1 MRDGMRSDRR
11 FLLPLCAAVTEG
23 DKTGDVIRL
32 SQDGYVDPFGRELM
46 QDVHRLN
53 GQIHQ

>member
-32 SQDGYVDPFGRELM
+32 SQDGYVDPFGQELI

>member
-1 MRDGMRSDRR
+1 MRSDQR
-11 FLLPLCAAVTEG
+11 FLLPLCAAASEG

-32 SQDGYVDPFGRELM
+32 SQDGYVDQFGQELM

-53 GQIHQ
+53 GQIYQ